1 MDPEKAKKLLEL
13 TARYASA
20 ARAAEARRGA
30 SYHARD
36 DKRTETLREETVH
49 FSGEKGRIDP

>member
-20 ARAAEARRGA
+20 ARSAEARRGA

-36 DKRTETLREETVH
+36 DKRTEIPQEETAR
-49 FSGEKGRIDP
+49 FSGEKGKMDA